1 MASNTSKTAIEFIKS
16 QEATIAA
23 QKIQLSINERNISL
37 FQQTIKELEE
47 EILYYK
53 NRMACLE
60 KDILEMADKREE

>member
-1 MASNTSKTAIEFIKS
+1 MASNTSKTAIDFIKS

-47 EILYYK
+47 EILY
-53 NRMACLE
+53 
-60 KDILEMADKREE
+60 